1 VAEDP
6 DLTSAD
12 KSGAVASPSSGES
25 DTVDLDLVVTG
36 TDASE
41 AVDDASEAVDDPDRP
56 GPGSVPP
63 AAVTIPPASPTTA
76 EAPAGAAARPTI
88 PPVEPPSAAAAAAAR
103 PVSASAAAPVTPPV
117 TRPVSPLGS
126 TPLTPPAAARPKAD
140 WAAEV
145 ADRID
150 DVVAKVRANTSDKLV
165 GIARIVV
172 YGLLAVIL
180 GLTAAVLLLILFF
193 RLLAVIPGE
202 VWIAYLAFGGLFVA
216 VGLFLWSKKTAPAR

>member
-1 VAEDP
+1 MAEDP

-41 AVDDASEAVDDPDRP
+41 AVADPDRP

-63 AAVTIPPASPTTA
+63 AAVTTPPASPTTA

-88 PPVEPPSAAAAAAAR
+88 PPVEPPTAAAR

>member
-1 VAEDP
+1 MAEDP
-6 DLTSAD
+6 HLTSAD
-12 KSGAVASPSSGES
+12 KSGAVASPSSGEP

-41 AVDDASEAVDDPDRP
+41 AVADPDRP
-56 GPGSVPP
+56 GPGSVLP
-63 AAVTIPPASPTTA
+63 AAVTTPPASSATA
-76 EAPAGAAARPTI
+76 EAPAGPVARPTI
-88 PPVEPPSAAAAAAAR
+88 PPAEPPSTAAR

-126 TPLTPPAAARPKAD
+126 TPVTPPAAARPKAD

-172 YGLLAVIL
+172 YGLLAAIL

-216 VGLFLWSKKTAPAR
+216 VGLFLWSKRTAPAR